1 MTVKQM
7 YFMETAGL
15 ETPLGLIISI
25 RMLKI
30 TGKVYT
36 NMKHSKE
43 QHKFMVI
50 GMI

>member
-1 MTVKQM
+1 M

-15 ETPLGLIISI
+15 VTQLGLIILML
-25 RMLKI
+25 MLKI
-30 TGKVYT
+30 TGRVYT

-43 QHKFMVI
+43 QHRFMVI